1 MTRFNISLDDGV
13 KMVIWSIVNSKGGEI
28 FVPKLASFR
37 VVDLVKALPKNIKTK
52 VIGIRPGEKIH
63 EDMIT
68 IADSQNTIDLGKY
81 YAILSDQIVIKN
93 KYPKGKRV
101 NINFSYNSGNNE
113 NFLSISQLK
122 KEIIKFKK

>member
-1 MTRFNISLDDGV
+1 
-13 KMVIWSIVNSKGGEI
+13 
-28 FVPKLASFR
+28 
-37 VVDLVKALPKNIKTK
+37 
-52 VIGIRPGEKIH
+52 
-63 EDMIT
+63 MIT

-93 KYPKGKRV
+93 KYPKAKRV

-122 KEIIKFKK
+122 KEIIKFKNNL